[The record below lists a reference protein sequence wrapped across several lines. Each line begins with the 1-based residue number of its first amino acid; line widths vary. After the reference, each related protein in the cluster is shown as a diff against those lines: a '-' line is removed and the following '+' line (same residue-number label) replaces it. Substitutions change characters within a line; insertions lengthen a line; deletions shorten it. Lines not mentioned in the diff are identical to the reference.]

1 MEGQTWT
8 VSCVPSAPSKW
19 LHLLYQLQSWSS
31 GLNETKRQRA
41 HSRQRWMQP
50 VVLVSV
56 HAPMEPAAQS
66 ASFGVTP
73 QWPREVRIT
82 DMPTETHVRSILA
95 REEKG

>member
-1 MEGQTWT
+1 
-8 VSCVPSAPSKW
+8 
-19 LHLLYQLQSWSS
+19 
-31 GLNETKRQRA
+31 
-41 HSRQRWMQP
+41 MQP

-82 DMPTETHVRSILA
+82 EPNETHVRSIPDGY
-95 REEKG
+95 RRKR